1 MRDGESIVNS
11 QTIMSV
17 FIEQR
22 KHTLTYDWGG
32 SNLHKGSSTICIQ
45 QKRLQIKLMQKA
57 VGQQLEITNDLSNA
71 KK

>member
-1 MRDGESIVNS
+1 MRDGESIVNN

-32 SNLHKGSSTICIQ
+32 SNLHKGSSTIGIQ
-45 QKRLQIKLMQKA
+45 QQMLQIKLMQKK
-57 VGQQLEITNDLSNA
+57 GQQLEITNDLSNA